1 MKILQVNCV
10 YKKGSTGKI
19 TADIHQEL
27 LEQGIESVVCYG
39 RGAVIREP
47 NVYKTCGELY
57 SKANNLLSRFTGLM
71 YGGCFFSTNK
81 LISIIKKER
90 PDIVHLQCI
99 NGYFVNIFRLVAWL
113 KKHKVKTV
121 LTLHAEFMFT
131 ANCGYALECGKWRT
145 GCGHCPSRKQETKSL
160 LLDRTATAWKRMKQA
175 FDGFDSAV
183 IVGVSNWITN
193 SAKQSQILGGLPS
206 MCIYNGIRI
215 DNFHADRSEAENRA
229 LREKYGIPEGKRIV
243 LQVTPGLN
251 HVKGGDIFL
260 RLAQRLPEDY
270 HAVVVGQG
278 GDYSDRVTAIP
289 FTNNQQELAGLYR
302 MADVM
307 VSTSRSD
314 NYPTVCLEAN
324 CCGTPVVGFDVG
336 GVKETIG
343 QGLGQT
349 VPALDEDALLHAV
362 LEWSKRKLDISQE
375 LVAARRTY
383 CDRKRMANDY
393 VQLYRQMLKQ

>member
-19 TADIHQEL
+19 TADIHHEL

-39 RGAVIREP
+39 RGAVICEP
-47 NVYKTCGELY
+47 NVYKTCPEWY

-71 YGGCFFSTNK
+71 YGGCCFSTNK
-81 LISIIKKER
+81 LISIIKKEQ

-113 KKHKVKTV
+113 NKHKIKTV
-121 LTLHAEFMFT
+121 LTLHAAFMFT
-131 ANCGYALECGKWRT
+131 ANCSYALGCDKWKN
-145 GCGHCPSRKQETKSL
+145 GCGHCPRRKKETGSL
-160 LLDRTATAWKRMKQA
+160 FLDRTATAWNKMKQA
-175 FDGFDSAV
+175 FEGFENIV
-183 IVGVSNWITN
+183 IVGVSDWITEKA
-193 SAKQSQILGGLPS
+193 AKSPIMGHLDVRRLH
-206 MCIYNGIRI
+206 NGIYI
-215 DNFHADRSEAENRA
+215 DNFHANGSAEEAAA
-229 LREKYGIPEGKRIV
+229 LREKYNIPEGKRIV

-260 RLAQRLPEDY
+260 RLAERLPEDY

-278 GDYSDRVTAIP
+278 GSYSDRVTAIP
-289 FTNNQQELAGLYR
+289 FTNNQEELAGLYR
-302 MADVM
+302 LADVM

-343 QGLGQT
+343 QGMGQT
-349 VPALDEDALLHAV
+349 VPALDEDALLRAV
-362 LEWSKRKLDISQE
+362 MDWSGRKAGISRE
-375 LVAARRTY
+375 LVQERRAY
-383 CDRKRMANDY
+383 CDRKRMTKDY
-393 VQLYRQMLKQ
+393 LNLYRGLL